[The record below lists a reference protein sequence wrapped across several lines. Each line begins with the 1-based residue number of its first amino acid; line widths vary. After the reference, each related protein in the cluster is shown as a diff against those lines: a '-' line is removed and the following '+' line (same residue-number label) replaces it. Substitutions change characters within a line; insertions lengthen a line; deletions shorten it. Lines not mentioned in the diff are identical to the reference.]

1 MNMGPD
7 IPEDVIELRQYTLK
21 TGRRDELITLFEC
34 ELIEGQQAAGM
45 RILGQFHDADDADR
59 FVWLR
64 GFAGMAAR
72 RQALAEFYG
81 GPVWQA
87 HRSAANDTMLDSD
100 DVLLLR
106 PAYPGSNFNPSSTPE
121 QGTGGSLFATL
132 QSFDAPVSDEALAFF
147 AQVLVAAWARIG
159 APVLASFSTEYST
172 NDFPALP
179 VREGEHLLLWFSRH
193 ADAAAYR
200 RHQAQLAEW
209 PRVSAAWTR
218 LAPRP
223 AQVLEL
229 RATSRSWLRG

>member
-7 IPEDVIELRQYTLK
+7 IREDVIELRQYTLK
-21 TGRRDELITLFEC
+21 PGRRDELIELFER

-64 GFAGMAAR
+64 GFIGMAAR
-72 RQALAEFYG
+72 RQALADFYG

-121 QGTGGSLFATL
+121 QGVGGSLFATL
-132 QSFDAPVSDEALAFF
+132 QAFDAPVSDEALAFF
-147 AQVLVAAWARIG
+147 AQVLVAAWARTG
-159 APVLASFSTEYST
+159 VPVLASFSTEYSA

-179 VREGEHLLLWFSRH
+179 VRDGEHLLLWFSRH

-209 PRVSAAWTR
+209 PRVSAAWAR

>member
-7 IPEDVIELRQYTLK
+7 IREDVIELRQYTLK
-21 TGRRDELITLFEC
+21 PGRRDELITLFER
-34 ELIEGQQAAGM
+34 ELIEGQQAVGM
-45 RILGQFHDADDADR
+45 RILGQFHDAGDADR

-64 GFAGMAAR
+64 GFTGLAAR
-72 RQALAEFYG
+72 RQALADFYG

-121 QGTGGSLFATL
+121 EGIGGSLFATL
-132 QSFDAPVSDEALAFF
+132 QPFDAPVSDEALVFF
-147 AQVLVAAWARIG
+147 AQVLAAAWARIG
-159 APVLASFSTEYST
+159 APVLASFTTECSA

-179 VREGEHLLLWFSRH
+179 VREGEHVLLWFSRH

-209 PRVSAAWTR
+209 PRVSAAWAR

-229 RATSRSWLRG
+229 QATPRSWLRG

>member
-7 IPEDVIELRQYTLK
+7 IREDVIELRQYTLK
-21 TGRRDELITLFEC
+21 LGRRDELIELFER

-72 RQALAEFYG
+72 KRALGEFYG
-81 GPVWQA
+81 GPTWRA

-106 PAYPGSNFNPSSTPE
+106 AAYPGSNFNPSSTPE
-121 QGTGGSLFATL
+121 EGVGGSLFATL
-132 QSFDAPVSDEALAFF
+132 QPFDAPLSDEALSFF

-159 APVLASFSTEYST
+159 APVLASFSTEYSA

-179 VREGEHLLLWFSRH
+179 VREGEHVLLWFSRH
-193 ADAAAYR
+193 ADAAAYQ
-200 RHQAQLAEW
+200 RHQAKLAEW
-209 PRVSAAWTR
+209 PRVSAAWAR
-218 LAPRP
+218 LAPRT

-229 RATSRSWLRG
+229 RATPRSWLRG

>member
-1 MNMGPD
+1 MGPD
-7 IPEDVIELRQYTLK
+7 IREDVIELRQYTLK
-21 TGRRDELITLFEC
+21 PGRRDELIELFER
-34 ELIEGQQAAGM
+34 ELIAGQEATGM
-45 RILGQFHDADDADR
+45 RILGQFHDADEADR

-72 RQALAEFYG
+72 TQALSDFYG

-106 PAYPGSNFNPSSTPE
+106 PAYPGSNFNPSSTPGE
-121 QGTGGSLFATL
+121 GTGGSLFATL
-132 QSFDAPVSDEALAFF
+132 QPFDAPVTDEALAFF
-147 AQVLVAAWARIG
+147 AQVLVAAWARLG
-159 APVLASFSTEYST
+159 APVLASFTTEYGA

-179 VREGEHLLLWFSRH
+179 VREGEHVLLWFSRH

-200 RHQAQLAEW
+200 RHLAQLAKW
-209 PRVSAAWTR
+209 PKVSATWTR

-223 AQVLEL
+223 AQVREL
-229 RATSRSWLRG
+229 RATPRSWLRG

>member
-21 TGRRDELITLFEC
+21 PGRRDELIELFER
-34 ELIEGQQAAGM
+34 EFIEVQQAAGM
-45 RILGQFHDADDADR
+45 RIIGQFHDADDADR

-64 GFAGMAAR
+64 GFTGMAGR
-72 RQALAEFYG
+72 RQALADFYG

-121 QGTGGSLFATL
+121 EGTGGSLFATL
-132 QSFDAPVSDEALAFF
+132 QPFDAPVTDEVLAFF
-147 AQVLVAAWARIG
+147 AQVLVAALARIG
-159 APVLASFSTEYST
+159 VPVLASFTTEYSA

-179 VREGEHLLLWFSRH
+179 VREGEHVLLWFSRH

-209 PRVSAAWTR
+209 PRVSAAWAR

-223 AQVLEL
+223 AQVHEL
-229 RATSRSWLRG
+229 RATPRSWLRG

>member
-1 MNMGPD
+1 MGPD
-7 IPEDVIELRQYTLK
+7 IREDVIELRQYTLK
-21 TGRRDELITLFEC
+21 PGRRDELIELFER

-64 GFAGMAAR
+64 GFTGMAGR
-72 RQALAEFYG
+72 RQALADFYG
-81 GPVWQA
+81 GPVWQT
-87 HRSAANDTMLDSD
+87 HRSAANDSMLDSD
-100 DVLLLR
+100 NVLLLR
-106 PAYPGSNFNPSSTPE
+106 PAYPGSNFNPSSTPDE
-121 QGTGGSLFATL
+121 DTGGSMFATL
-132 QSFDAPVSDEALAFF
+132 QYFDAPVSDEVLAFF

-159 APVLASFSTEYST
+159 VPVLASFSTEYGA

-179 VREGEHLLLWFSRH
+179 VREGEHVLLWFSRH
-193 ADAAAYR
+193 ADAAAYQ

-209 PRVSAAWTR
+209 PRVSAAWAR

-229 RATSRSWLRG
+229 RATPRSWLRG

>member
-1 MNMGPD
+1 
-7 IPEDVIELRQYTLK
+7 
-21 TGRRDELITLFEC
+21 LIGLFER
-34 ELIEGQQAAGM
+34 EFIAGQQAAGM
-45 RILGQFHDADDADR
+45 RIIGQFHDADDADR

-72 RQALAEFYG
+72 KQALADFYG

-87 HRSAANDTMLDSD
+87 HRSVANDTMLDSD

-121 QGTGGSLFATL
+121 EGTGGSLFATL
-132 QSFDAPVSDEALAFF
+132 QHFDAPVSDEALAFF

-159 APVLASFSTEYST
+159 APIVASFSSEYST

-179 VREGEHLLLWFSRH
+179 VREGEHVLLWFSRH

-209 PRVSAAWTR
+209 PRVSAAWAR

-223 AQVLEL
+223 AQVIEL
-229 RATSRSWLRG
+229 RATPCSWLRG